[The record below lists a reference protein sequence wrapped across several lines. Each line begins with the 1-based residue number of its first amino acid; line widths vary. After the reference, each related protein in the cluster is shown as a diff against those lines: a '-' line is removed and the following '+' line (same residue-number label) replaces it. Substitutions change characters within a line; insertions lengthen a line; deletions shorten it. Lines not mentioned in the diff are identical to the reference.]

1 MVLVPGL
8 YQSASNC
15 VHSFKQKMVSK
26 IIVCLELRSKSLQ
39 QLDTVEEIRL
49 EDVKRLDAG
58 RYYGI
63 FLVDLS
69 IESSTSKET
78 ELK

>member
-1 MVLVPGL
+1 MIG
-8 YQSASNC
+8 
-15 VHSFKQKMVSK
+15 K

-58 RYYGI
+58 KVAYC
-63 FLVDLS
+63 
-69 IESSTSKET
+69 
-78 ELK
+78 